1 MSSWRQQAVI
11 ESPLEDVWELVRDP
25 NRYPEWASEIVEV
38 TGLPTV
44 EADASFQQLT
54 EDPDEPSGAHL
65 VNFKIE
71 DVDDEVHR
79 IQFRCVD
86 SRTYLRCA
94 VTEAQGNT
102 FVDMETGV
110 DQGDAEADTGEKTRD
125 FFIRLGH
132 KMLDGLRRT
141 TGSRSG

>member
-1 MSSWRQQAVI
+1 MI
-11 ESPLEDVWELVRDP
+11 DSPVEEVWEMVRDP

-44 EADASFQQLT
+44 QADAAFQQLT
-54 EDPDEPSGAHL
+54 TDPDEPSGKHL
-65 VNFKIE
+65 VNFQIE
-71 DVDDEVHR
+71 EVDEEVHS
-79 IQFRCVD
+79 IHLRCLD

-94 VTEAQGNT
+94 VTEAQGST

-110 DQGDAEADTGEKTRD
+110 DEGDAEAATDRKTRD

-141 TGSRSG
+141 TRSGT